1 VSQPS
6 PTESA
11 PAVVARGIAVRG
23 TSGPVYGPLDLDIE
37 QGGLTV
43 LVAAPGVGRTAL
55 LLTLAGRMRPDR
67 GDLTVLDR
75 SSATAIFAAAA
86 LAGIDEVDAPADTVT
101 VGDLVTEQLS
111 WNARWYKRIRRAD
124 EADVARVCGRVFGD
138 VPLPRTD
145 DVVDELTELTRLL
158 LRVALAD
165 TARRALLVV
174 GDLDQVTDHGDR
186 ARLVERLV
194 ALGRDQTVVTAS
206 ANPVDDLPAGGV
218 VVALQITP
226 DQITEE

>member
-1 VSQPS
+1 
-6 PTESA
+6 
-11 PAVVARGIAVRG
+11 VVARGIAVRG
-23 TSGPVYGPLDLDIE
+23 TSGPVYGPLDLDID

-67 GDLTVLDR
+67 GDLTVLGR
-75 SSATAIFAAAA
+75 TSATAIFAAAA

-111 WNARWYKRIRRAD
+111 WNAPWYKRIRRAG
-124 EADVARVCGRVFGD
+124 EADLARVCSRVFGE
-138 VPLPRTD
+138 VALPRID

-158 LRVALAD
+158 LRIALAD

-174 GDLDQVTDHGDR
+174 GDLDQVTDHGER

-206 ANPVDDLPAGGV
+206 ANPVDGLPAGGV
-218 VVALQITP
+218 VLPVQITP
-226 DQITEE
+226 DHITEE